1 MLVIGIAGGT
11 GSGKTTVAHRIVK
24 RIGSQHVALISQDCY
39 YKHLPYLTR
48 QERARINYDHPD
60 SFDNEL
66 LLEHLRA
73 LRRGMS
79 VDVPVYSFSEHLRL
93 NETVR
98 IKPKPVIVL
107 EGILVL
113 ADALLRNEMDI
124 KVFVDTDADVRVL
137 RRIARDLKERG
148 RSIESVFAQYL
159 ETVKP
164 MHEAFIEPSKR
175 FADLIV
181 PEGGENEIAISLLA
195 SRIKQFVEIMDDRTI
210 RKEEEHERT

>member
-24 RIGSQHVALISQDCY
+24 RIGTEHVALISQDSY
-39 YKHLPYLTR
+39 YKHLPHLTKE
-48 QERARINYDHPD
+48 QRAGVNYDHPN

-66 LLEHLRA
+66 LVEHLKQLRA
-73 LRRGMS
+73 GAA
-79 VDVPVYSFSEHLRL
+79 VQVPVYSFSEHLRT
-93 NETVR
+93 NQTVMLKSR
-98 IKPKPVIVL
+98 PVIVL

-113 ADALLRNEMDI
+113 ADELLRQEMDI

-137 RRIARDLKERG
+137 RRISRDLRERG
-148 RSIESVFAQYL
+148 RTFESVFAQYVG
-159 ETVKP
+159 TVKP

-175 FADLIV
+175 HADLIV

-195 SRIKQFVEIMDDRTI
+195 SRIEQSISGKTGMQRN
-210 RKEEEHERT
+210 K

>member
-24 RIGSQHVALISQDCY
+24 RIGSQHVALISQDSY
-39 YKHLPYLTR
+39 YKHLPELTPG
-48 QERARINYDHPD
+48 ERARVNYDHPD

-66 LLEHLRA
+66 LHEHLIL
-73 LRRGMS
+73 LRDGVP
-79 VDVPVYSFSEHLRL
+79 VDVPIYSFSEHLRL
-93 NETVR
+93 AETVR
-98 IKPKPVIVL
+98 VEPKPVIVL

-113 ADALLRNEMDI
+113 ADAPLRSDMDI

-159 ETVKP
+159 DTVKP

-175 FADLIV
+175 FADLII

-195 SRIKQFVEIMDDRTI
+195 SRIEQFV
-210 RKEEEHERT
+210 KLNPV

>member
-11 GSGKTTVAHRIVK
+11 GSGKTTVAHRIVN
-24 RIGSQHVALISQDCY
+24 RIGTDHVALISQDSY
-39 YKHLPYLTR
+39 YKHQPHLTMD
-48 QERARINYDHPD
+48 QRAAVNYDHPH

-66 LLEHLRA
+66 LLEHLKR
-73 LRRGMS
+73 LRSGAG
-79 VDVPVYSFSEHLRL
+79 VDVPVYSFSEHIRL
-93 NETVR
+93 PETVR
-98 IKPKPVIVL
+98 LEPKPVIVL

-113 ADALLRNEMDI
+113 ADELLRKVMDI

-137 RRIARDLKERG
+137 RRISRDLNERG
-148 RSIESVFAQYL
+148 RTIESVYAQYL

-175 FADLIV
+175 HADLIV

-195 SRIKQFVEIMDDRTI
+195 SRIEQSIPQ
-210 RKEEEHERT
+210 HAGL

>member
-24 RIGSQHVALISQDCY
+24 RIGSQHVALISQDSY
-39 YKHLPYLTR
+39 YKHQPHLTLE
-48 QERARINYDHPD
+48 QRASVNYDHPN
-60 SFDNEL
+60 SFDNGL
-66 LLEHLRA
+66 LLEHLRQ
-73 LRRGMS
+73 LRSGVG
-79 VDVPVYSFSEHLRL
+79 VDVPVYSFSEHIRL
-93 NETVR
+93 EETVR
-98 IKPKPVIVL
+98 LEPKPVVIL
-107 EGILVL
+107 EGILLL
-113 ADALLRNEMDI
+113 ADEPLRGEMDI

-159 ETVKP
+159 DTVKP

-175 FADLIV
+175 YADLIV

-195 SRIKQFVEIMDDRTI
+195 SRIEQSIPHKTGI
-210 RKEEEHERT
+210 